1 MPLHIDR
8 NAINVRPYAHEHVH
22 DRAAQGAKDGGA
34 GAAAAETADPTASAA
49 VVVDPSVTLAVRAA
63 STVEVGDVDA
73 AERLVASLRGSGNAL
88 SGLNDALDPA
98 RVQGLLQGS

>member
-8 NAINVRPYAHEHVH
+8 NAINLRTYAHEHVH

-34 GAAAAETADPTASAA
+34 GAVAGENADATANAA
-49 VVVDPSVTLAVRAA
+49 VLVDPSVTLAVRAA

-73 AERLVASLRGSGNAL
+73 AERLVASLRTSGGAL
-88 SGLNDALDPA
+88 AGLNDTLDPS

>member
-22 DRAAQGAKDGGA
+22 DRTQGQKDGGA
-34 GAAAAETADPTASAA
+34 GAVAAENADATSSAA

-73 AERLVASLRGSGNAL
+73 AERLVASLRDGGSAL

>member
-22 DRAAQGAKDGGA
+22 DRAKGAKDGA
-34 GAAAAETADPTASAA
+34 GAVAGENADAAAGAA

-63 STVEVGDVDA
+63 STVEVADVDA
-73 AERLVASLRGSGNAL
+73 AERLVASLRDGGSAL
-88 SGLNDALDPA
+88 AGLNDALDPS